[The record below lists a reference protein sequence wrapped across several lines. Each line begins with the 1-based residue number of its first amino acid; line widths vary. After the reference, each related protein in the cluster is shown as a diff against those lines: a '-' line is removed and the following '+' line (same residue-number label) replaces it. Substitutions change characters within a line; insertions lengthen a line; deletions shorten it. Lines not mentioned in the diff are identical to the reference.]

1 MSEVLKATHLFISYA
16 EEDSALAEWL
26 ARKLSTYG
34 YAVWF
39 DRMKMLGGEP
49 WPQTIDEAIK
59 HRTFRMLALM
69 SANSVHKPN
78 PSKERTLAL
87 NISKQRGI
95 ADFLITLK
103 VDEVELDW
111 LTTDISY
118 IPFNRG
124 WASGFRQLLEKL
136 GSIEAPQ
143 LLMNGPALAAS
154 TFSQGEDLLCPGEEE
169 LLANVMR
176 VEGLPE
182 VLRGYRLKHELTEE
196 QQALFEKSWSF
207 RRFESSEMVAFFP
220 PPEAFNDTIEQ
231 TKEQYLWAACEKIRG
246 ANARDVAA
254 GIVIQILQKRLL
266 RAGFKSHPKQTSVL
280 YLTEEFAE
288 GGKLRFIGFSGKR
301 TWIKIRGK
309 ATFFRVGHPKEINF
323 HHYALRLQLARGLD
337 RSLWL
342 QITPS
347 VFFFDGSGES
357 ILDKRV
363 GPRRKRLTKGWWNH
377 KWVNRLLAAEQILLN
392 LSAEPHEQIELK
404 AGFLRILWNGTL
416 NEGALEPL
424 KEDEAEEEAL
434 EDLPILLDEEE
445 SEEEGGEDE

>member
-1 MSEVLKATHLFISYA
+1 MNTPVNATHLFISYA
-16 EEDSALAEWL
+16 DEDFALAGWL

-59 HRTFRMLALM
+59 QRSFRMLALM
-69 SANSVHKPN
+69 SAHSVHKPN

-87 NISKQRGI
+87 RIAKQRGI

-103 VDEVELDW
+103 VDEAELDW

-118 IPFNRG
+118 IAFNRG
-124 WASGFRQLLEKL
+124 WAGGFRRLLKKL
-136 GSIEAPQ
+136 DSIDTPK
-143 LLMNGPALAAS
+143 LLVNGPALAAS

-196 QQALFEKSWSF
+196 QQGLLEKSWSF
-207 RRFESSEMVAFFP
+207 HRFKSAEMIAFFP
-220 PPEAFNDTIEQ
+220 PPKAFNEAIEQ
-231 TKEQYLWAACEKIRG
+231 TKEQYLWTACDKIRG

-266 RAGFKSHPKQTSVL
+266 RAGFKSHPKQKAVL

-288 GGKLRFIGFSGKR
+288 GAKLRFLGFNGKR

-323 HHYALRLQLARGLD
+323 HHYALRLRLARGLD

-347 VFFFDGSGES
+347 LFFFDGNGES

-377 KWVNRLLAAEQILLN
+377 KWVNRLLAAEQIILN
-392 LSAEPHEQIELK
+392 LPVEHHEQIELK
-404 AGFLRILWNGTL
+404 AGFLRIFWNGTL
-416 NEGALEPL
+416 NEGALEPV
-424 KEDEAEEEAL
+424 KVDETEEEDL
-434 EDLPILLDEEE
+434 EDLPILLDEER